1 MMLYSVISW
10 SLTAILGIWSIVLL
24 SGHGAISIAGFNTMT
39 EDEKKTIDEKK
50 LCFVMGISMSVCAL
64 TMLYM
69 AVLSPNITI
78 TTTIIASSIITI
90 DMIVTIYIVHLRE
103 ETNMYMQI
111 LMVVIRMEYSYY

>member
-1 MMLYSVISW
+1 MLSSVIWW

-69 AVLSPNITI
+69 AVLNPNITI

-90 DMIVTIYIVHLRE
+90 DMIVTIYIANTKCE
-103 ETNMYMQI
+103 K
-111 LMVVIRMEYSYY
+111 

>member
-1 MMLYSVISW
+1 MLSSVILW
-10 SLTAILGIWSIVLL
+10 SLTAILGIWSLVLL
-24 SGHGAISIAGFNTMT
+24 PGHGAISIAGYNTMT

-78 TTTIIASSIITI
+78 TTTIVTSSIITI
-90 DMIVTIYIVHLRE
+90 DMIVTIYIANTKCE
-103 ETNMYMQI
+103 K
-111 LMVVIRMEYSYY
+111 

>member
-1 MMLYSVISW
+1 MSSSIILW
-10 SLTAILGIWSIVLL
+10 SLTAILGIWSLILL
-24 SGHGAISIAGFNTMT
+24 SGHGAASIAGFNTMT

-90 DMIVTIYIVHLRE
+90 DMVVTIYIANTKCE
-103 ETNMYMQI
+103 K
-111 LMVVIRMEYSYY
+111 

>member
-1 MMLYSVISW
+1 MLSSVILW
-10 SLTAILGIWSIVLL
+10 SLTAILGIWSLVLL
-24 SGHGAISIAGFNTMT
+24 SGHGAISIAGYNTMT

-90 DMIVTIYIVHLRE
+90 DMIVTIYVANTKCE
-103 ETNMYMQI
+103 K
-111 LMVVIRMEYSYY
+111 

>member
-1 MMLYSVISW
+1 MMLSSVILW
-10 SLTAILGIWSIVLL
+10 SLTAFLGIYSLILL
-24 SGHGAISIAGFNTMT
+24 SGHGAALIAGYNTMT

-50 LCFVMGISMSVCAL
+50 LCFVMGISTSICAL

-90 DMIVTIYIVHLRE
+90 DLIVSIYIAN
-103 ETNMYMQI
+103 TKCKK
-111 LMVVIRMEYSYY
+111 

>member
-1 MMLYSVISW
+1 MMLSSIILW
-10 SLTAILGIWSIVLL
+10 SLTAILGIYSLILL
-24 SGHGAISIAGFNTMT
+24 SGHGAALIAGYNTMT

-50 LCFVMGISMSVCAL
+50 LCFVMGISTSICAL

-90 DMIVTIYIVHLRE
+90 DMIVTIYIANTKCE
-103 ETNMYMQI
+103 K
-111 LMVVIRMEYSYY
+111 

>member
-1 MMLYSVISW
+1 MTSSIILW
-10 SLTAILGIWSIVLL
+10 TLTAILAIWSLVLL
-24 SGHGAISIAGFNTMT
+24 SGHGAISIAGYNTMT

-90 DMIVTIYIVHLRE
+90 DMIVTIYMANTKCE
-103 ETNMYMQI
+103 K
-111 LMVVIRMEYSYY
+111 

>member
-1 MMLYSVISW
+1 MLSSVILW
-10 SLTAILGIWSIVLL
+10 SLTAIFGIWSLILL
-24 SGHGAISIAGFNTMT
+24 SGHGAASIAGYNTMT

-50 LCFVMGISMSVCAL
+50 LCFVMGISTSICAL

-90 DMIVTIYIVHLRE
+90 DMIVTIYIANTKCE
-103 ETNMYMQI
+103 K
-111 LMVVIRMEYSYY
+111 

>member
-1 MMLYSVISW
+1 MLSSIILW
-10 SLTAILGIWSIVLL
+10 SLTAILGIWSLVLL
-24 SGHGAISIAGFNTMT
+24 SGHGAISIAGYNTMT

-90 DMIVTIYIVHLRE
+90 DMIVTIYMANTKCE
-103 ETNMYMQI
+103 K
-111 LMVVIRMEYSYY
+111 

>member
-1 MMLYSVISW
+1 MMLSSVILW
-10 SLTAILGIWSIVLL
+10 SLTAFLGIYSLILL
-24 SGHGAISIAGFNTMT
+24 SGHGSVLIAGFNTMT

-69 AVLSPNITI
+69 AVLNPNITI

-90 DMIVTIYIVHLRE
+90 DLIVSIYIAN
-103 ETNMYMQI
+103 TKCKK
-111 LMVVIRMEYSYY
+111 

>member
-1 MMLYSVISW
+1 
-10 SLTAILGIWSIVLL
+10 
-24 SGHGAISIAGFNTMT
+24 MT

-50 LCFVMGISMSVCAL
+50 LCFVMGISTSVCAL

-90 DMIVTIYIVHLRE
+90 DMIVTIYIANTKCE
-103 ETNMYMQI
+103 K
-111 LMVVIRMEYSYY
+111 

>member
-1 MMLYSVISW
+1 MMLYSVITW

-24 SGHGAISIAGFNTMT
+24 SGHGAISIAGYNTMT

-69 AVLSPNITI
+69 AVLNPNITI

-90 DMIVTIYIVHLRE
+90 DLIVSIYIAN
-103 ETNMYMQI
+103 TKCKK
-111 LMVVIRMEYSYY
+111 